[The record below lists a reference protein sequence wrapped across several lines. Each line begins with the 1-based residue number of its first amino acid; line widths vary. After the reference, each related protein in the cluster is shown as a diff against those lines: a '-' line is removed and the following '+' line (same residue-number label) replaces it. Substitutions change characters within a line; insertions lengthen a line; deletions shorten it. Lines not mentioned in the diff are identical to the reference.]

1 MQFLKKMRVPMSVGL
16 LSGIVLFAA
25 QASAQALP
33 ASVDNAFR
41 QVGVPA
47 KSVGVFVQEVGSNK
61 HLIASNITSPFNP
74 ASVMKLV
81 TTNVALDTLGPAYRW
96 STYAYVDGP
105 IKDGVLDG
113 NLIIQGGG
121 DPKLVMESFWM
132 FLRQI
137 RAKGVR
143 TIRGNVVI
151 DDKLFTQKQDAAFN
165 FDDEPQKP
173 YNANPNAL
181 LVNFKT
187 MAFRFVADEANNS
200 VNVSMEPA
208 MDYPITP
215 PKLVPGDCRDW
226 KGRLRADIR
235 AQGATFNGE
244 FPAGC
249 VEQMLY
255 VHPDTMTSLQYF
267 DKVFRQMWQELN
279 GILLGRAVY
288 GEVGTTAVPIAQWQS
303 PALIDII
310 RDINKF
316 SNNVMARQ
324 LLLTLV
330 ANNGNLPADAEFG
343 GAVIKKWFT
352 DKGIDGSAIV
362 VENGSGLSRRER
374 VTPQAMGEMLTA
386 AFQSSLMPE
395 FVSSMPLVGIDGTMR
410 SRLKTAS
417 ISGQAHIKTGLL
429 EDVRAVAGYV
439 KAASGKYYVVA
450 SFVNHKR
457 ARDTQAALD
466 ALLLWV
472 YENG

>member
-1 MQFLKKMRVPMSVGL
+1 MQLFKKLPVRLMAGV
-16 LSGIVLFAA
+16 LSGMAFLAA
-25 QASAQALP
+25 GAHAQALP
-33 ASVDNAFR
+33 GSIENAFK

-47 KSVGVFVQEVGSNK
+47 KNVGVYVREVDSDK
-61 HLIASNITSPFNP
+61 PMIANNITSPFNP

-81 TTNVALDTLGPAYRW
+81 TTSVALDTLGPAYNW
-96 STYAYVDGP
+96 TTYAYTDGP
-105 IKDGVLDG
+105 VKDGVLDG

-151 DDKLFTQKQDAAFN
+151 DGKLFTQKQDTAFN

-187 MAFRFVADEANNS
+187 MAFRFVPDEATGS
-200 VNVSMEPA
+200 VNVTMEPA
-208 MDYPITP
+208 MDYPITAP
-215 PKLVPGDCRDW
+215 RLMAGECRDW
-226 KGRLRADIR
+226 KGRLKQDIR
-235 AQGATFNGE
+235 AQSAVFKGE
-244 FPAGC
+244 YAAGC
-249 VEQMLY
+249 GEQVLY
-255 VHPDTMTSLQYF
+255 IHPDTMTALQYF
-267 DKVFRQMWQELN
+267 DKVFRQMWQDMN
-279 GILLGRAVY
+279 GILLGKAVY
-288 GEVGTTAVPIAQWQS
+288 GEVTSTAVPIAQWQS
-303 PALIDII
+303 PPLVEVI

-330 ANNGNLPADAEFG
+330 AHNGNTPADASFG
-343 GAVIKKWFT
+343 SAVIKKWFT
-352 DKGIDGSAIV
+352 DKGIDGSALEI
-362 VENGSGLSRRER
+362 ENGSGLSRRER
-374 VTPQAMGEMLTA
+374 VTPQAMGQMLTA
-386 AFQSSLMPE
+386 AFRSPLMPE
-395 FVSSMPLVGIDGTMR
+395 FISSMPLVGIDGTMR
-410 SRLKTAS
+410 SRLKSES

-429 EDVRAVAGYV
+429 DDVRAVAGYV